1 MIMAWVKMV
10 VNSPRARGAGF
21 RLACDDSSEWLYGCG
36 FQNGSISAGFRMAFD
51 DNGVGEDGSKWLEG
65 CGFQNGV

>member
-1 MIMAWVKMV
+1 MAGGVRLLECRVMIMAWVKMV

-36 FQNGSISAGFRMAFD
+36 F
-51 DNGVGEDGSKWLEG
+51 
-65 CGFQNGV
+65 